1 MSQPR
6 TGELEDYI
14 KRLGEHMNIM
24 YSKIN
29 EMNKRIKESEDVIA
43 QLRTNLE
50 NNTEIISN
58 LKENNVSKVEFDE
71 FVSRLTESL
80 RDLLPPLPVGE
91 ANKEGQ

>member
-1 MSQPR
+1 MSQPK
-6 TGELEDYI
+6 TIELEDYI
-14 KRLGEHMNIM
+14 KRLGEYMNFM

-29 EMNKRIKESEDVIA
+29 EINKRIKESEDSIV
-43 QLRTNLE
+43 QLRTKME
-50 NNTEIISN
+50 NNAEAISN

-80 RDLLPPLPVGE
+80 RDLLPPLPVGD